1 MSFRRRSMDSMRS
14 VVSWSNFGGTGG
26 IVYAGMRW
34 KAWLGV
40 AVEVGMMFDHVDVIL
55 QFRVVDR
62 CVDGRLVDETTI
74 AILTSSTR

>member
-1 MSFRRRSMDSMRS
+1 MDSMRS

-34 KAWLGV
+34 KASPWS
-40 AVEVGMMFDHVDVIL
+40 EVGMMFDHVDVIL
-55 QFRVVDR
+55 QFRAVDR
-62 CVDGRLVDETTI
+62 CVDGRLVSGTTI